1 MSVFPSRMF
10 LSEGRSQVGCRHATP
25 PPCDP
30 SVDSRHTVTD
40 IIKALFFFPRRLIYM
55 GILWGNHG
63 PCIQSTHPWC
73 TPIHPSNLLPH
84 LSPSPPPLLPRCTAR
99 QVVCTYI
106 PPGEILLSCSSTYV
120 RLPCRNARE
129 EKKRC
134 SPGREEGIGDATRT
148 TRARREE
155 SWPHTTPGSCSEGLP
170 RALSVSH
177 ICFHGRIGN
186 RVPILPARDGNTCI
200 TVGPEAEKRDR
211 CRPPGRL
218 EGGGGGF

>member
-1 MSVFPSRMF
+1 MDSISRIRAASFNPQPFMSVFPSRMF

-40 IIKALFFFPRRLIYM
+40 IIKALFFFPRRPIYM

-129 EKKRC
+129 KKN
-134 SPGREEGIGDATRT
+134 AA
-148 TRARREE
+148 AR
-155 SWPHTTPGSCSEGLP
+155 
-170 RALSVSH
+170 
-177 ICFHGRIGN
+177 
-186 RVPILPARDGNTCI
+186 
-200 TVGPEAEKRDR
+200 AEKRALAMQHERLGPGGRNHGHTRLLDR
-211 CRPPGRL
+211 APRACPGPCL
-218 EGGGGGF
+218 SLTFASMDG